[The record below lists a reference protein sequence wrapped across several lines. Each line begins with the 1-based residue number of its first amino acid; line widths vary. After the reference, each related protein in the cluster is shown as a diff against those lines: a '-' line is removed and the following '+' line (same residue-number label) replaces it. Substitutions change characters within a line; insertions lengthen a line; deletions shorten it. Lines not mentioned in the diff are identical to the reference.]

1 MQTIHDVPI
10 ILRRE
15 IEALYIAPFLD
26 AFAKELGWEKTKEIA
41 VDVIHNIAAQA
52 GADAAARAGG
62 NSLEIFLEKVNPG
75 FAAGGALE
83 STAQI
88 DENGVLCIDMTR
100 CKYAEMYERLGMKE
114 LGAMLSCERDGYL
127 FTGFNP
133 NFEFKRTQTIMSGCP
148 GCDFRVTNK
157 EKK

>member
-26 AFAKELGWEKTKEIA
+26 AFARELGWERTKEIA
-41 VDVIHNIAAQA
+41 VDVIHGIAAQA
-52 GADAAARAGG
+52 GRDAAARAGG
-62 NSLEIFLEKVNPG
+62 DTLEIFLEKVNPG

-83 STAQI
+83 STARI

-114 LGAMLSCERDGYL
+114 LGAMLSCERDGYM

-133 NFEFKRTQTIMSGCP
+133 NFEFKRTQTIMGGCP
-148 GCDFRVTNK
+148 GCDFRVTDNTDF
-157 EKK
+157 